1 MRLEPREEPFRFKT
15 SESLS
20 HQNVDEDFSRLK
32 GKAPSLKANSSH
44 CLLKIKLH
52 TSILATFAL
61 ANHLQYRYSH
71 GKMINT
77 PST

>member
-32 GKAPSLKANSSH
+32 GKASPLFKVNFSH
-44 CLLKIKLH
+44 CLLKIELH
-52 TSILATFAL
+52 ILILATFASADQQL
-61 ANHLQYRYSH
+61 D
-71 GKMINT
+71 KW
-77 PST
+77 

>member
-32 GKAPSLKANSSH
+32 GKASPLKVNFSH
-44 CLLKIKLH
+44 CLLKTKLH
-52 TSILATFAL
+52 VLILATFAS
-61 ANHLQYRYSH
+61 ANYLQYRYSH
-71 GKMINT
+71 GEMINT